1 MKINLENTNWNYPTP
16 IRFGIDRV
24 KELSL
29 FIDELK
35 ISNPLIVTDPQ
46 FREVDQF
53 KGIIDSLNNSNKNY
67 SIFSEIKGNP
77 TGTNIRDGVNVF
89 LKNKNDG
96 VIAIGG
102 GSSLDAGKA
111 VAFMSKQKENI
122 WYFEDIGDNWTK
134 AIIDNLPK
142 VIAIPTTAG
151 TGSETGRASL
161 IVDEETYTKK
171 IIFHPTMLPDL
182 VILDPSLTI
191 SLPKH
196 LTAATGMDALAHCL
210 EAYCSNNFHP
220 MAHGIALEG
229 IKIIKENLVTAYND
243 PGNIEARAKMLV
255 SSMMGSTAFQKG
267 LGAIHSLSHPINAVN
282 DVHHGLSNAIF
293 MPYVVK
299 FNQSQIEERIFFLSK
314 YIDLENQSFDGFLQW
329 ILDLRNQLAI
339 PHTLKD
345 LNINFDFDKLS
356 KMALVDPST
365 STNPLDLNE
374 DDMKALYISS
384 YEGNL

>member
-1 MKINLENTNWNYPTP
+1 MKTNIQNMNWNYPTP
-16 IRFGIDRV
+16 IKFGIDRIQ
-24 KELSL
+24 ELSQ
-29 FIDELK
+29 FIEELE
-35 ISNPLIVTDPQ
+35 INNPLIVTDPQ

-53 KGIIDSLNNSNKNY
+53 NAIIDNLSKSKKNY
-67 SIFSEIKGNP
+67 DIFSKIKGNP
-77 TGTNIRDGVNVF
+77 TGQNINDGVGIYK
-89 LKNKNDG
+89 KNKNDG

-111 VAFMSKQKENI
+111 IAFMSKQKENI
-122 WYFEDIGDNWTK
+122 WYFEDVGDNWTR
-134 AIIDNLPK
+134 AVVENLPK

-161 IVDEETYTKK
+161 VVDEETYTKK

-182 VILDPSLTI
+182 VILDPLLTV

-210 EAYCSNNFHP
+210 EAFCSDVFHP

-229 IKIIKENLVTAYND
+229 IKIIKENLVIAYND
-243 PGNIEARAKMLV
+243 SGNVEARAKMLV
-255 SSMMGSTAFQKG
+255 SSTMGSTAFQKG

-293 MPYVVK
+293 MPYVIK
-299 FNQSQIEERIFFLSK
+299 FNRLQIEERITFLSK
-314 YIDLENQSFDGFLQW
+314 YIDLEDQTFDGFLQW
-329 ILDLRNQLAI
+329 ILDLRRQLSI

-345 LNINFDFDKLS
+345 LNLEFDFDRLS
-356 KMALVDPST
+356 EMALIDPST
-365 STNPLDLNE
+365 STNPIELSK
-374 DDMKALYISS
+374 DDMRTLYIDS

>member
-1 MKINLENTNWNYPTP
+1 MKTNIQNMNWNYPTP
-16 IRFGIDRV
+16 IKFGIDRIQ
-24 KELSL
+24 ELSQ
-29 FIDELK
+29 FIEELE
-35 ISNPLIVTDPQ
+35 INNPLIVTDPQ

-53 KGIIDSLNNSNKNY
+53 NAIIDNLSKSKKNY
-67 SIFSEIKGNP
+67 DIFSKIKGNP
-77 TGTNIRDGVNVF
+77 TGQNINDGVGIYK
-89 LKNKNDG
+89 KNKNDG

-111 VAFMSKQKENI
+111 IAFMSKQKENI
-122 WYFEDIGDNWTK
+122 WYFEDVGDNWTR
-134 AIIDNLPK
+134 AVVENLPK

-161 IVDEETYTKK
+161 VVDEETYTKK

-182 VILDPSLTI
+182 VILDPLLTV

-210 EAYCSNNFHP
+210 EAFCSDVFHP

-229 IKIIKENLVTAYND
+229 IKIIKENLVIAYND
-243 PGNIEARAKMLV
+243 SGNVEARAKMLV
-255 SSMMGSTAFQKG
+255 SSTMGSTAFQKG

-293 MPYVVK
+293 MPYVIK
-299 FNQSQIEERIFFLSK
+299 FNRLQIEERITFLSK
-314 YIDLENQSFDGFLQW
+314 YIDLEDQTFDGFLQW
-329 ILDLRNQLAI
+329 ILDLRRQLSI

-345 LNINFDFDKLS
+345 LNLEFDFDRLS
-356 KMALVDPST
+356 EMALIDPST
-365 STNPLDLNE
+365 STNPIELSK
-374 DDMKALYISS
+374 DDMMTLYIDS

>member
-46 FREVDQF
+46 FREVAQF

-243 PGNIEARAKMLV
+243 PGNIEARANMLV

-329 ILDLRNQLAI
+329 ILDLRKQLAI

-374 DDMKALYISS
+374 DSMKALYISS

>member
-77 TGTNIRDGVNVF
+77 TGTNIRDGINVF

>member
-1 MKINLENTNWNYPTP
+1 MNWNYPTP
-16 IRFGIDRV
+16 IKFGIDRV

-35 ISNPLIVTDPQ
+35 ISNPLIITDPQ
-46 FREVDQF
+46 FKEVGQF

-77 TGTNIRDGVNVF
+77 TGTNIRDGVDVF

-111 VAFMSKQKENI
+111 IAFMSKQKENI
-122 WYFEDIGDNWTK
+122 WYFEDIGDNWTR
-134 AIIDNLPK
+134 AVVENLPK

-182 VILDPSLTI
+182 VVLDPLLTV

-210 EAYCSNNFHP
+210 EAFCSDVFHP

-229 IKIIKENLVTAYND
+229 IKIIKENLVIAYND
-243 PGNIEARAKMLV
+243 SRNIEARAKMLV
-255 SSMMGSTAFQKG
+255 SSTMGSTAFQKG

-293 MPYVVK
+293 MPYVIK
-299 FNQSQIEERIFFLSK
+299 FNRLQIEERITFLGK
-314 YIDLENQSFDGFLQW
+314 YIDLEDQTFDGFLQW
-329 ILDLRNQLAI
+329 ILDLRRQLSI

-345 LNINFDFDKLS
+345 LNLEFDFDRLS
-356 KMALVDPST
+356 EMALIDPST
-365 STNPLDLNE
+365 STNPIELSK
-374 DDMKALYISS
+374 DDMKTLYINS

>member
-1 MKINLENTNWNYPTP
+1 MNWNYPTP
-16 IRFGIDRV
+16 IKFGIDRV
-24 KELSL
+24 KERSL

-46 FREVDQF
+46 FREVGQF

-77 TGTNIRDGVNVF
+77 TGTNIRDGVDVF

-111 VAFMSKQKENI
+111 IAFMSKQKENI
-122 WYFEDIGDNWTK
+122 WYFEDIGDNWTR
-134 AIIDNLPK
+134 AVVENLPK

-182 VILDPSLTI
+182 VVLDPLLTV

-210 EAYCSNNFHP
+210 EAFCSDVFHP

-229 IKIIKENLVTAYND
+229 IKIIKENLVIAYND
-243 PGNIEARAKMLV
+243 SRNIEARAKMLV
-255 SSMMGSTAFQKG
+255 SSTMGSTAFQKG

-293 MPYVVK
+293 MPYVIK
-299 FNQSQIEERIFFLSK
+299 FNRLQIEERITFLGK
-314 YIDLENQSFDGFLQW
+314 YIDLEDQTFDGFLQW
-329 ILDLRNQLAI
+329 ILDLRRQLSI

-345 LNINFDFDKLS
+345 LNLEFDFDRLS
-356 KMALVDPST
+356 EMALIDPST
-365 STNPLDLNE
+365 STNPIELSK
-374 DDMKALYISS
+374 DDMRTLYINS